1 MAISKKLEI
10 IYHNGQPDGI
20 RSIRRHLSTMT
31 TYVIPRPL
39 LSEAK
44 KLTGINRPGIYYLIS
59 ETDDNKIAQIYVGQ
73 TRNGVSRLDDHNRSK
88 DFWNKAIMFLADS
101 KTFSLDMISGLEAF
115 AIGKAIEAKRYKVE
129 NTVNPKYEIDE
140 YDLPLIEEV
149 YEEIKFIMATQG
161 YKMENSKTT
170 LNEANTLHTTR
181 NGVQALGVYDGEKFE
196 VLEGSEIDLSRKCHS
211 DNIEK
216 LRQTAIQNGNS
227 RMWIRVG
234 SSKPLNSA
242 AIRCMVSGAICM
254 RSLLLLKHSV
264 LLPCVHGGKGK
275 PGGNPGSDVD
285 KHDALHRAVG
295 RQNEE
300 NTQNP
305 KQAYGNQGRQHGL
318 QGIAH
323 TAAGSGK
330 GLCHRVEYKERRH
343 HVGISDDQRDNRC
356 PVRPR
361 DEPAADD
368 ARSQIQHKTHQRHGT
383 D

>member
-88 DFWNKAIMFLADS
+88 DFWNKAIMFLADN

-149 YEEIKFIMATQG
+149 YEEKFLIPLDSLVGQFNGIAGGIDKKIDILSEQIRLLT
-161 YKMENSKTT
+161 
-170 LNEANTLHTTR
+170 EAR
-181 NGVQALGVYDGEKFE
+181 N
-196 VLEGSEIDLSRKCHS
+196 R
-211 DNIEK
+211 
-216 LRQTAIQNGNS
+216 
-227 RMWIRVG
+227 
-234 SSKPLNSA
+234 
-242 AIRCMVSGAICM
+242 
-254 RSLLLLKHSV
+254 
-264 LLPCVHGGKGK
+264 LLPK
-275 PGGNPGSDVD
+275 
-285 KHDALHRAVG
+285 LM
-295 RQNEE
+295 
-300 NTQNP
+300 
-305 KQAYGNQGRQHGL
+305 
-318 QGIAH
+318 
-323 TAAGSGK
+323 SGE
-330 GLCHRVEYKERRH
+330 LEV
-343 HVGISDDQRDNRC
+343 
-356 PVRPR
+356 
-361 DEPAADD
+361 
-368 ARSQIQHKTHQRHGT
+368 
-383 D
+383 